1 MATIGTENKTS
12 LKTGKDEDKYIVLK
26 SKDDIDKYFDS
37 M

>member
-1 MATIGTENKTS
+1 MTTIGTENKTP
-12 LKTGKDEDKYIVLK
+12 LKAGKDEDKYISLK